1 MKGSLGRPWSAAIAV
16 SLLALLVLSG
26 LGWGYI
32 HYLKS
37 SKQQIGRS
45 LAQGFALRIS
55 QRTNESV
62 SPVYMLASLVKQN
75 MGNIPDFE
83 KVAADL
89 IHEFPLARALELA
102 PAGVVRQVYPLHGN
116 EGIIGHDLLKDRER
130 NREAHIALAKRQMM
144 LAGPFEL
151 IQGGLGAVARYP
163 VFLPGPQGKSTFW
176 GFAIVLLHVNEL
188 LVTAGRL
195 ELERKGFDFQI
206 CRVMR
211 DVEGAGCKIFAR
223 SAEGEMADP
232 LTAMIE
238 LPNNQ
243 WQLSVA
249 PSQGWVSR
257 GEWLAVILVV
267 LGGALLA
274 GALQF
279 VRVSQQRGT
288 AEVLRNSAPL

>member
-75 MGNIPDFE
+75 MGKIPDFE
-83 KVAADL
+83 KVAPDL
-89 IHEFPLARALELA
+89 IQEFPLARALELA

-211 DVEGAGCKIFAR
+211 DVEGEGCKIFAR
-223 SAEGEMADP
+223 SAESELSDP
-232 LTAMIE
+232 LTVMIE

-249 PSQGWVSR
+249 PVDGWVSR
-257 GEWLAVILVV
+257 GEWLAVILFV

-274 GALQF
+274 GVLQF
-279 VRVSQQRGT
+279 IRVSQQRGT
-288 AEVLRNSAPL
+288 AEVLRNSASL